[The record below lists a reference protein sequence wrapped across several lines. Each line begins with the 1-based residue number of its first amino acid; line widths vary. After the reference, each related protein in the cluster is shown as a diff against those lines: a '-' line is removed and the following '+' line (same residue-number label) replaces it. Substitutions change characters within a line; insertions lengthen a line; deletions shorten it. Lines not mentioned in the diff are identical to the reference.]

1 MMKFVELF
9 WLFMSIFISLIFVIN
24 YENLTF
30 REKALYLV
38 ALLLSTFLY
47 SFRRYSRLAQ
57 NVHNESEDSNFETP
71 NNLKND

>member
-24 YENLTF
+24 YENLTL

-57 NVHNESEDSNFETP
+57 NVHNENESSDFETP